1 MLLVAGDWDVEFRIA
16 SVTTVN
22 RKQMGST
29 TFGDTDRVNWARLA
43 APQDIEI
50 DRGNSGRVRVS
61 DRV

>member
-1 MLLVAGDWDVEFRIA
+1 MVCAGGRDIGSCIA
-16 SVTTVN
+16 SLVTLK

-29 TFGDTDRVNWARLA
+29 TLGDAASPFGKLV

-50 DRGNSGRVRVS
+50 DRGTSGRVRLS